1 MAQEKEVEV
10 LAEQAE
16 ENPFVAKFEQF
27 FEHVY
32 KKQIERLAA
41 EYPEKR
47 SLVIDFKDLERFD
60 FELSD
65 SLLENPDY
73 VLEAAS
79 IAIQHIDVPTLSVE
93 EFAPFIRFF
102 NLPKD
107 RQPYLRDIGAE
118 HLGKLIS
125 VEGVIRQIT
134 DVLPKLKVAAWECRR
149 CGNKYKINQ
158 SETGKRMPALC
169 ECKHKDF
176 RLIPEE
182 SEFID
187 HQKIEIQEP
196 LEYLRG
202 SEQAV
207 NLEINVTH
215 DLVNKVSAGDRTRI
229 VGILRL
235 RPPKEPAR
243 LVFRRYLEAI
253 HLEETAKEFEEVE
266 VTKEEEEK
274 IKELAKNPKIYDMIT
289 ASIAPAIYGHEIVK
303 ESIGLQLFGGVKKLL
318 PGKTSIRGNIHI
330 LLVGDPGVAKSAIL
344 QAVNIIAPKSIY
356 TAGKTTSGVGLCVA
370 PDSLVLNEN
379 GFKEIKDFVEEK
391 FNEKNADEELIGAF
405 SNKVEGLNSIVLND
419 NLKMEEKPV
428 EKIWRIKAPEKMV
441 EIKVRSGKSLSI
453 TQNTKL
459 LRIKE
464 NRTEWVKSNDLSE
477 GDFVAT
483 ARKLPEGKAK
493 EKYCVEVLNKNEN
506 IRIKNNVSKKFTEI
520 TNKLTEKYSSLQ
532 DIAAIYKLKRERMYM
547 WRSGKFYQG
556 MPLYLF
562 LEMGIDAGFELKEL
576 AQEIKELFIRYGKN
590 FRVPLLLNDERIAYL
605 AGLVL
610 GDGNIYLGR
619 GSTQTRIYNTSEQ
632 ILQEIDVL
640 CYELFGIKPEKLQEK
655 GKVPGRRIKFSFF
668 YDIIKEFGVN
678 NKKIENKISCFASE
692 LPNNILLKF
701 LQGLFDT
708 DGYTSKSSFG
718 SPHVGLGT
726 ISFELART
734 LQLCLLKF
742 GIHSKLRLRKK
753 AGTIAKG
760 KEITVKS
767 NNDQYCI
774 EIRGKENLVKF
785 RKKIEFNLKEKKDS
799 LNEII
804 SSLNSSGTNID
815 LIPEISGLLGKKG
828 NWGYRKGKTKPSREK
843 LKELNEKI
851 GNELLDN
858 LANSDLFWEEVIKKR
873 EIIPSYEYVYDFTVN
888 GAHNFISNGF
898 FVHNTASAEKDEFG
912 EGGWTLKAG
921 ALVLASGGIG
931 IVDEFDKM
939 DEDDRS
945 AMHEA
950 MEQEMISVAKAGIVT
965 RFKTETSIL
974 AAANPKFA
982 RFDPFTPYMEQIN
995 LPPTLVSRFDLFFLI
1010 KDVLDRV
1017 KDEEIATHILMT
1029 HQAGEIIIQEKKS
1042 GKKVKAKELEELE
1055 KIITPPIEPDLL
1067 KKYIAYARQHIAP
1080 ILTEEATKAISEF
1093 YLNLRELGK
1102 KEGSYAATHR
1112 QLEGLVRLSEASAR
1126 VRLNDKVEKEDAE
1139 RAIRLVRASL
1149 QEVVVDPTTGKI
1161 DIDLITS
1168 GQPHSKIQNLR
1179 VVLNIIR
1186 EKAREMDM
1194 VPVIDIVEESA
1205 TQGIEKDKVND
1216 IINELKRR
1224 GEVYEKRHGFI
1235 DVTEK
1240 K

>member
-1 MAQEKEVEV
+1 MAQEKEIEV

-27 FEHVY
+27 FEHVH
-32 KKQIERLAA
+32 KKHIERLAA

-47 SLVIDFKDLERFD
+47 SLAIDFKDLERFD

-93 EFAPFIRFF
+93 EFTPFIRFF

-158 SETGKRMPALC
+158 SETGKRMPSLC

-207 NLEINVTH
+207 SLEINVTH

-235 RPPKEPAR
+235 RPPKEPGR
-243 LVFRRYLEAI
+243 LIFRRYLETI

-266 VTKEEEEK
+266 ITKEEEDK
-274 IKELAKNPKIYDMIT
+274 IKELAKNPKIYDLIT

-303 ESIGLQLFGGVKKLL
+303 EAIGMQLFGGVKKLL
-318 PGKTSIRGNIHI
+318 PSKTSIRGNIHI

-344 QAVNIIAPKSIY
+344 QAVNVIAPKSIY
-356 TAGKTTSGVGLCVA
+356 TAGKTTS
-370 PDSLVLNEN
+370 S
-379 GFKEIKDFVEEK
+379 
-391 FNEKNADEELIGAF
+391 
-405 SNKVEGLNSIVLND
+405 
-419 NLKMEEKPV
+419 
-428 EKIWRIKAPEKMV
+428 
-441 EIKVRSGKSLSI
+441 
-453 TQNTKL
+453 
-459 LRIKE
+459 
-464 NRTEWVKSNDLSE
+464 
-477 GDFVAT
+477 
-483 ARKLPEGKAK
+483 
-493 EKYCVEVLNKNEN
+493 
-506 IRIKNNVSKKFTEI
+506 
-520 TNKLTEKYSSLQ
+520 
-532 DIAAIYKLKRERMYM
+532 
-547 WRSGKFYQG
+547 
-556 MPLYLF
+556 
-562 LEMGIDAGFELKEL
+562 
-576 AQEIKELFIRYGKN
+576 
-590 FRVPLLLNDERIAYL
+590 
-605 AGLVL
+605 AGL
-610 GDGNIYLGR
+610 
-619 GSTQTRIYNTSEQ
+619 
-632 ILQEIDVL
+632 
-640 CYELFGIKPEKLQEK
+640 
-655 GKVPGRRIKFSFF
+655 
-668 YDIIKEFGVN
+668 
-678 NKKIENKISCFASE
+678 
-692 LPNNILLKF
+692 
-701 LQGLFDT
+701 
-708 DGYTSKSSFG
+708 
-718 SPHVGLGT
+718 
-726 ISFELART
+726 
-734 LQLCLLKF
+734 
-742 GIHSKLRLRKK
+742 
-753 AGTIAKG
+753 
-760 KEITVKS
+760 
-767 NNDQYCI
+767 
-774 EIRGKENLVKF
+774 
-785 RKKIEFNLKEKKDS
+785 
-799 LNEII
+799 
-804 SSLNSSGTNID
+804 
-815 LIPEISGLLGKKG
+815 
-828 NWGYRKGKTKPSREK
+828 
-843 LKELNEKI
+843 
-851 GNELLDN
+851 
-858 LANSDLFWEEVIKKR
+858 
-873 EIIPSYEYVYDFTVN
+873 
-888 GAHNFISNGF
+888 
-898 FVHNTASAEKDEFG
+898 TATAEKDEFG

-1029 HQAGEIIIQEKKS
+1029 HKAGEILIQEKKT
-1042 GKKVKAKELEELE
+1042 GKKIKAKELEELE

-1126 VRLNDKVEKEDAE
+1126 IRLNDKVEKEDAE

-1194 VPVIDIVEESA
+1194 VPVIDIVEEAA